1 MIAITPANIKLWSRL
16 GACGAFGQA
25 ALDLPEIND
34 KSVVLTSD
42 LCTFSGLDRFKNKY
56 PDRLYNTGIAEQNMV
71 GIAAGFAKEDFTPF
85 ATTYATFAAMR
96 CADQVKVN
104 MGYMKLGVKLVGM
117 TAGLSVGLLGAT
129 HMSLEDIAVMRSM
142 PNIVILSP
150 ADCLSVVKATW
161 AAAKTDAPVYLR
173 LSGTMNTPIVYKEDF
188 DFEIGKAITL
198 REGTDIA
205 VIATGAMVYNS
216 LKAAEMLAESGLSVK
231 VIDMHTIKPL
241 DVEAV
246 KVACSAKLIVTVEEH
261 SVYGGLGG
269 AVAEALA
276 LERNKPPHLIIGVL
290 GDYPHAASYPY
301 LLEQSGLTPEK
312 IVLNIQNTYQEI
324 TK

>member
-1 MIAITPANIKLWSRL
+1 MIAITPVNIKLWSRL

-71 GIAAGFAKEDFTPF
+71 GIAAGLAKEGFTPF

-104 MGYMKLGVKLVGM
+104 MGYMNLGVKLVGM

-161 AAAKTDAPVYLR
+161 AAAKTNAPVYLR
-173 LSGTMNTPIVYKEDF
+173 LSGTMNNPIVYKEDF

-198 REGTDIA
+198 REGSDIA
-205 VIATGAMVYNS
+205 VIATGSMVYNA
-216 LKAAEMLAESGLSVK
+216 LKAAEKLEENGLSVR
-231 VIDMHTIKPL
+231 VVDMHTIKPL

-246 KVACSAKLIVTVEEH
+246 NAACSAKLIVTVEEH
-261 SVYGGLGG
+261 SKIGGLGG
-269 AVAEALA
+269 AVAEVLA
-276 LERNKPPHLIIGVL
+276 LKKNKPPHLIIGTCDRYL
-290 GDYPHAASYPY
+290 HAGDCLYMLDMH
-301 LLEQSGLTPEK
+301 GLTPEK
-312 IVLNIQNTYQEI
+312 IALNIQNTYQEI